1 MDSYVGLRH
10 APLPA
15 PAAIAMHINQRG
27 TSSPSPLEREIE
39 EGGMKQTFSKR
50 PGLHISWH
58 ITNVLPQLRRQLIKI
73 FMKGGVKRE
82 GEGRSRK
89 AFLIYIHIDQSFR
102 LSAQV

>member
-39 EGGMKQTFSKR
+39 EGGMKQTFFQKAR
-50 PGLHISWH
+50 L
-58 ITNVLPQLRRQLIKI
+58 TY
-73 FMKGGVKRE
+73 FMAHYE
-82 GEGRSRK
+82 CL
-89 AFLIYIHIDQSFR
+89 A
-102 LSAQV
+102 SAPSTTH